1 MSHERGPS
9 PEERIRA
16 EFKAQ
21 GGSPPER
28 DMTPA
33 LGTRGG
39 PGRWRRAVEHAPV
52 AGFQRDWADA
62 RWSYLYRRDTSYR
75 RAGDDREVRA
85 AARRMRGGAQPPDT
99 IQGPFI
105 HPAVWT
111 WEVPL
116 YFWFGGIATG
126 SAFVGLA
133 ADITGERDAAT
144 IARRVA
150 LAAVAPCAPLLVLD
164 LGRPLRFLHMLRIFK
179 PRSPMSMGA
188 WCLSGFSATAGG
200 AVAAELVGADKLA
213 RSLGVATA
221 ALGTYLGSYTGV
233 LLASTAVPVWAR
245 SRALLAPIFV
255 ATATATGAAGCR
267 LALAASG
274 TAPDDPAR
282 SALEALQIGAMCAEL
297 GLSRLN
303 ERRLGTLRSAL
314 ETGRSRTLFTL
325 AKGAVLAGL
334 GLSVAGRR
342 GARGADHLASGLFLG
357 AGLAFRFA
365 WVGAGRNSARD
376 DVAVARAARR
386 HSAD

>member
-1 MSHERGPS
+1 MSHEHGQS

-16 EFKAQ
+16 EFDAQ

-39 PGRWRRAVEHAPV
+39 PGRWRRAVEDAPV

-85 AARRMRGGAQPPDT
+85 AARRMRGGAEPPDT

-126 SAFVGLA
+126 SAFVALA
-133 ADITGERDAAT
+133 ADVTGDRDSAT

-188 WCLSGFSATAGG
+188 WCLSGFSATAAG
-200 AVAAELVGADKLA
+200 AVGAELLGA
-213 RSLGVATA
+213 ATA

-255 ATATATGAAGCR
+255 ATATATGAASCR
-267 LALAASG
+267 LTLAALG
-274 TAPDDPAR
+274 MAPNDPAR
-282 SALEALQIGAMCAEL
+282 SALDAIQTGAMCAEL

-303 ERRLGTLRSAL
+303 EGRLGPLREAL
-314 ETGRSRTLFTL
+314 EAGRSRTLFTL
-325 AKGAVLAGL
+325 AKRAVLAGL

-342 GARGADHLASGLFLG
+342 GVRGADHLASALYLG

-365 WVGAGRNSARD
+365 WVGAGRNSAQD

-386 HSAD
+386 RSAD